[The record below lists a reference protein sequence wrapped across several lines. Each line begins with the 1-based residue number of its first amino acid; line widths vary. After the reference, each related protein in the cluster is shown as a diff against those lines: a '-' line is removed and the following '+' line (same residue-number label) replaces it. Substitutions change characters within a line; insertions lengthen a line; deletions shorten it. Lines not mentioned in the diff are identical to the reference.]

1 MKIITPPRPP
11 PLLNILLMLKG
22 SLLIMCGFYFQL
34 LYNEN
39 NNFLKDTTFLI
50 TFTKNNLRNNKGC
63 NILERQSS

>member
-22 SLLIMCGFYFQL
+22 LLLIMCGFYFQL

-39 NNFLKDTTFLI
+39 TNFLKDTTFLI

-63 NILERQSS
+63 NIL